1 MEDLI
6 TPKDEHSPEEK
17 FSISKKFYTFIKHK
31 KTDSTGIKTLK
42 KNGPTATDSEQ
53 KADLL
58 NKHFFSVFSQQ
69 ISMKL
74 STLCKYFTNLSPRQE
89 NDMPEIQVTERG
101 VFKLLQALNIS
112 KAAGPDGIRPR
123 VLKELSS
130 ELAPI
135 FTLLFQ
141 ASIHQQSLPDIWK
154 HANVNTIYKKG
165 DKTNPSNYRPVSL
178 TCILCKLLEHI
189 ICSSLMQ
196 HLTRHNILYPLQH
209 GFREKRSCESQLI
222 EFVHDIAFNM
232 QKGHQNGVVVM
243 DFAKAFDKVAHNRLF
258 YKLSS
263 YGKYCHLKGNTLCWI
278 GSFLY
283 GISQKVVLEGQSS
296 LSAPVLSGVPQGSVL
311 GPVLFLIYINDLPEY
326 VSNSTVRL
334 LADDT
339 LLYLTI
345 HNSSDCIK
353 LQEDI
358 NNLERWKSDWQM
370 SFHPD
375 KCEVIHITTKKKPII
390 QKYTL
395 HGHTLSLVSRI
406 KYLGVNITQDLK
418 WNSHINS
425 VSSKANQTLG
435 FLKRNLKINSQPI
448 K

>member
-1 MEDLI
+1 M
-6 TPKDEHSPEEK
+6 
-17 FSISKKFYTFIKHK
+17 
-31 KTDSTGIKTLK
+31 
-42 KNGPTATDSEQ
+42 
-53 KADLL
+53 
-58 NKHFFSVFSQQ
+58 
-69 ISMKL
+69 
-74 STLCKYFTNLSPRQE
+74 
-89 NDMPEIQVTERG
+89 
-101 VFKLLQALNIS
+101 KLLQALNIS

-130 ELAPI
+130 ELASI

-154 HANVNTIYKKG
+154 HANVNPIYKKG

-178 TCILCKLLEHI
+178 TCITCKLLEHI

-196 HLTRHNILYPLQH
+196 HLNRHNILYPLQH

-222 EFVHDIAFNM
+222 EFVHDIAFNI
-232 QKGHQNGVVVM
+232 QKGHQNDVVVM
-243 DFAKAFDKVAHNRLF
+243 DFAEAFDKVAHNRLL

-263 YGKYCHLKGNTLCWI
+263 YGVKGNTLGWI
-278 GSFLY
+278 GSFLS
-283 GISQKVVLEGQSS
+283 GRSQKVVLEGKSS
-296 LSAPVLSGVPQGSVL
+296 SSAPVLSGVPQGSVL
-311 GPVLFLIYINDLPEY
+311 GPILFLIYINDLPEY

-334 LADDT
+334 FADDT

-353 LQEDI
+353 LQEDL
-358 NNLERWKSDWQM
+358 NNLERWESDWQM

-375 KCEVIHITTKKKPII
+375 KSKVIHITTKKKHII
-390 QKYTL
+390 HKYTL
-395 HGHTLSLVSRI
+395 HGHTLSSVPQI
-406 KYLGVNITQDLK
+406 KYLGVNISQDLK

-435 FLKRNLKINSQPI
+435 FLKRNLKINSQSKRKRPI
-448 K
+448 SPLSAPNLSIAILYGTQNVLKIPKKATKQIIDLYTR